1 MSYSETKM
9 SSDTLSLAGKV
20 AIVTGS
26 GRENGIGAAIAHVLA
41 ERGAAVTVHYF
52 SNSTADR
59 AAEVA
64 NRINK
69 SGSKATAI
77 QADLT
82 DPKAAKY
89 LIEKTMEAFKTDKI
103 DILVNNAGNGA
114 ATPTL
119 DSTPEGIE
127 DLFRS
132 NVYGPIYVTQAV
144 VPHMPP
150 GGRIINTSSVGSK
163 LGLEAMPLYCATKA
177 TLDSLTYIWAAEFG
191 KKYGITVNSVAPGP
205 VATDKVPSPDNPL
218 VQMLVGLTRLES
230 RMGLSRE
237 VADVVLFLAS
247 PLSRWVTG
255 QYISASGGITG
266 G

>member
-1 MSYSETKM
+1 M

-26 GRENGIGAAIAHVLA
+26 GRKNGIGAAIAYVLA
-41 ERGAAVTVHYF
+41 ERGAAVIVHYF
-52 SNSTADR
+52 SNSTAGR
-59 AAEVA
+59 AAE
-64 NRINK
+64 
-69 SGSKATAI
+69 
-77 QADLT
+77 ADLT

-89 LIEKTMEAFKTDKI
+89 LVEKTMEAFKTDKI
-103 DILVNNAGNGA
+103 DILVNNAGNRA
-114 ATPTL
+114 ATSIL
-119 DSTPEGIE
+119 DSTAEEIE

-150 GGRIINTSSVGSK
+150 GGQIINTLSIGSK
-163 LGLEAMPLYCATKA
+163 LGLEAMPLYYATKA

-191 KKYGITVNSVAPGP
+191 KKYGITVNSVALGP
-205 VATDKVPSPDNPL
+205 VATNKVPLPNNPL

>member
-103 DILVNNAGNGA
+103 DILGRQA
-114 ATPTL
+114 
-119 DSTPEGIE
+119 
-127 DLFRS
+127 DL
-132 NVYGPIYVTQAV
+132 
-144 VPHMPP
+144 
-150 GGRIINTSSVGSK
+150 
-163 LGLEAMPLYCATKA
+163 
-177 TLDSLTYIWAAEFG
+177 
-191 KKYGITVNSVAPGP
+191 
-205 VATDKVPSPDNPL
+205 
-218 VQMLVGLTRLES
+218 
-230 RMGLSRE
+230 
-237 VADVVLFLAS
+237 
-247 PLSRWVTG
+247 
-255 QYISASGGITG
+255 
-266 G
+266 